1 MRGVRRCCLRLWL
14 WAVRCGTW
22 SKEGRQDRIDGL
34 PIAGYMTG
42 ARLMGAYLQKEV
54 LLRDFILGGVRCNDT
69 SAIVSEARNQ
79 PTDGLLSVVQLGAKI
94 IHFDFDRNL
103 MTWKK

>member
-1 MRGVRRCCLRLWL
+1 LRLWL